1 MKKYISICFTLI
13 LMSCNNF
20 VDIVPKGQTIPETVD
35 DLAKMLNN
43 SGATRGSEVQCCL
56 SDNITLYSD
65 DYTVTENPE
74 SFMYNGDDPI
84 TRNVCAWADY
94 IYTDVEDDSDWNR
107 FYKSNYICNY
117 VINHIGEVQEGMS
130 YRRNE
135 VKGQALVHRAM
146 NFFLLVNVYGKQYD
160 ARTAGTD
167 LGVPLMLEGDI
178 NKQEARATV
187 AQVYERIFEDLNE
200 ALTLLTEDMP
210 RYAHIPGR
218 AAAYALRSRVWL
230 WQQNYDKAYE
240 DAVEALKIRHELIDY
255 NTCSLYDEA
264 EGPILGV
271 DGYEEDHTVN
281 IESLYAR
288 SWMSNGIGSLMYSP
302 AMENI
307 IDKDHDLRYKL
318 FIGTLDGMYF
328 NTLFARMNYS
338 GIQVSE
344 VWLTKA
350 EAALRKSQPDIP
362 EALEALDYVRQ
373 HRYDNFQTTTLTD
386 KKQLLTEILN
396 ERRREI
402 IFNEMSFLDRKRQN
416 ADPETARPMT
426 RTVFGKTYTLPVGDP
441 HYQLPIPL
449 NVMNM
454 NKLLIQNE
462 R

>member
-1 MKKYISICFTLI
+1 MQLCYQSHR
-13 LMSCNNF
+13 
-20 VDIVPKGQTIPETVD
+20 G
-35 DLAKMLNN
+35 
-43 SGATRGSEVQCCL
+43 GAG
-56 SDNITLYSD
+56 
-65 DYTVTENPE
+65 
-74 SFMYNGDDPI
+74 
-84 TRNVCAWADY
+84 
-94 IYTDVEDDSDWNR
+94 
-107 FYKSNYICNY
+107 
-117 VINHIGEVQEGMS
+117 GMS

-362 EALEALDYVRQ
+362 EAIEALDYVRQ

-449 NVMNM
+449 NVMHL

>member
-1 MKKYISICFTLI
+1 M
-13 LMSCNNF
+13 
-20 VDIVPKGQTIPETVD
+20 
-35 DLAKMLNN
+35 
-43 SGATRGSEVQCCL
+43 
-56 SDNITLYSD
+56 
-65 DYTVTENPE
+65 
-74 SFMYNGDDPI
+74 
-84 TRNVCAWADY
+84 
-94 IYTDVEDDSDWNR
+94 
-107 FYKSNYICNY
+107 
-117 VINHIGEVQEGMS
+117 
-130 YRRNE
+130 
-135 VKGQALVHRAM
+135 
-146 NFFLLVNVYGKQYD
+146 
-160 ARTAGTD
+160 
-167 LGVPLMLEGDI
+167 
-178 NKQEARATV
+178 
-187 AQVYERIFEDLNE
+187 
-200 ALTLLTEDMP
+200 
-210 RYAHIPGR
+210 
-218 AAAYALRSRVWL
+218 
-230 WQQNYDKAYE
+230 
-240 DAVEALKIRHELIDY
+240 EALKIRHELIDY

-362 EALEALDYVRQ
+362 EAIEALDYVRQ